1 MTDEL
6 WMREALR
13 EAERGA
19 SYGEVP
25 VGCVVVLEGRL
36 VARAH
41 DRRESL
47 QDPTAHAEVLALR
60 EAARALGSWRL
71 EGCTVYVTA
80 EPCPMCAGALVLA
93 RVRRLVYAA
102 PSPRSGAVRTL
113 YRIADDP
120 RLNHRVEVSEGVL
133 QEESQ
138 ELLRRFFQRLRDD
151 SATPKTAGATFGDPG
166 LPL

>member
-1 MTDEL
+1 MTDEF
-6 WMREALR
+6 WMRQALR

-19 SYGEVP
+19 GYGEVP
-25 VGCVVVLEGRL
+25 VGCVVVLDGRL

-47 QDPTAHAEVLALR
+47 RDPTAHAEVLALR
-60 EAARALGSWRL
+60 EAARVVGSWRL

-93 RVRRLVYAA
+93 RVRRVVYAA
-102 PSPRSGAVRTL
+102 PSPKSGAVRTL

-120 RLNHRVEVSEGVL
+120 RLNHRVEVTAGVL
-133 QEESQ
+133 EAEARQ
-138 ELLRRFFQRLRDD
+138 LLTRFFRGLRD
-151 SATPKTAGATFGDPG
+151 AEAEGPA
-166 LPL
+166 

>member
-1 MTDEL
+1 MTDEF
-6 WMREALR
+6 WMRHALR

-60 EAARALGSWRL
+60 EAARTLGTWRL

-113 YRIADDP
+113 YQIADDP
-120 RLNHRVEVSEGVL
+120 RLNHRIEVAEGVL

-138 ELLRRFFQRLRDD
+138 ELLRRFFQRLRDGQ
-151 SATPKTAGATFGDPG
+151 A
-166 LPL
+166 

>member
-1 MTDEL
+1 MNDEF
-6 WMREALR
+6 WMRQALQ

-25 VGCVVVLEGRL
+25 VGCVVVLGDRL

-47 QDPTAHAEVLALR
+47 RDPTAHAEVLALR
-60 EAARALGSWRL
+60 EAARAVGSWRL

-93 RVRRLVYAA
+93 RVHRLVYGAA
-102 PSPRSGAVRTL
+102 SPKSGAVRTL

-120 RLNHRVEVSEGVL
+120 RLNHRVQVTAGVL
-133 QEESQ
+133 EAEAQA
-138 ELLRRFFQRLRDD
+138 LLHRFFRGLRE
-151 SATPKTAGATFGDPG
+151 AEA
-166 LPL
+166 